1 MNIFGGF
8 FGVFFFLEKKN
19 IFLGFV
25 FFFEI
30 KWDVSQI
37 HEQIDFNETIRP
49 RRSSI

>member
-1 MNIFGGF
+1 MNIFGGV
-8 FGVFFFLEKKN
+8 FGVFFFFRKKKY
-19 IFLGFV
+19 ILGV

>member
-8 FGVFFFLEKKN
+8 FGVFYFLEKK
-19 IFLGFV
+19 IYFWVV

-30 KWDVSQI
+30 KRDVSQI

>member
-19 IFLGFV
+19 ISGV

>member
-8 FGVFFFLEKKN
+8 FGVFFFLEKK
-19 IFLGFV
+19 IYFGGV
-25 FFFEI
+25 FFFEM

-49 RRSSI
+49 RRLSI

>member
-1 MNIFGGF
+1 MNIFGGV
-8 FGVFFFLEKKN
+8 FGVFFFLEKK
-19 IFLGFV
+19 IYFWG

>member
-19 IFLGFV
+19 IFLGF